1 MRLFTNSY
9 FVQQSQAVEEV
20 KSAVTS
26 IWPIKGRVDRVIDYA
41 RNPEKTTE
49 ASRKKLHEIESI
61 LDYAADEMKTEQCQ
75 YVTGIN
81 VNSVETAAKEFMH
94 TKWMEG
100 KTDGRVCFHGYQSFR
115 EGEVDAET
123 THKIGVTLARELWGD
138 RFQVIVATHCNTNH
152 YHSHFVINSVSSVSE
167 VDGKK
172 FRNSPADYRRMREV
186 SDRVC
191 KEFGLSV
198 IKHPEGRGKTYGEVV
213 AEREGKPTRR
223 GIIKADLDR
232 AIEASLTEQEFWAML
247 CQLGY
252 EIKLYGKGGNPLAHP
267 AIKPQGSE
275 RYFRLDRLGE
285 GYSLD
290 EIMGRVYHNRRRKR
304 PIEEPTITRRV
315 APVRGSFSSAP
326 KLKGLRALYLR
337 YCCELHIIVKHPSAT
352 RRVHPALWEDLT
364 KLNRLDAQTRLL
376 ASQKIKTMPQLLAY
390 RDGLQEQITALV
402 TERTELRNLQK
413 REKRA
418 GREDPVSA
426 RIAEISAQLRKLRKK
441 VKLCSEI
448 ETRSTEVADNL
459 KEIQQE
465 KSEQRKEKEQ
475 HELFRRS
482 RAGRADLA

>member
-1 MRLFTNSY
+1 M
-9 FVQQSQAVEEV
+9 
-20 KSAVTS
+20 AVTS
-26 IWPIKGRVDRVIDYA
+26 IWPIKGRVDKVIDYA

-49 ASRKKLHEIESI
+49 ASRKKLHEIEGV

-81 VNSVETAAKEFMH
+81 VSSVETAAKEFMH
-94 TKWMEG
+94 TKWMER
-100 KTDGRVCFHGYQSFR
+100 KTDGRVCFHGYQSFC

-123 THKIGVTLARELWGD
+123 AHKIGVALATELWGD

-152 YHSHFVINSVSSVSE
+152 YHSHFIINSVSE
-167 VDGKK
+167 ADGKK
-172 FRNSPADYRRMREV
+172 FRNSHADYRRMREV
-186 SDRVC
+186 SDRLC
-191 KEFGLSV
+191 KEYGLSV
-198 IKHPEGRGKTYGEVV
+198 VKYPEGKGKNYGEVV

-223 GIIKADLDR
+223 SIIKADLDR
-232 AIEASLTEQEFWAML
+232 AIEASLTEQEFWSML
-247 CQLGY
+247 RQLGY
-252 EIKLYGKGGNPLAHP
+252 EIKLYGKGGKPLAHP

-290 EIMGRVYHNRRRKR
+290 EIMGRVYRNRRRKN
-304 PIEEPTITRRV
+304 PMEEPTITHRA
-315 APVRGSFSSAP
+315 APVRGSFHSAP
-326 KLKGLRALYLR
+326 KVKGLRALYLR
-337 YCCELHIIVKHPSAT
+337 YCCELHIIAKHPSAT

-376 ASQKIKTMPQLLAY
+376 ASQNIETIPQLLAY
-390 RDGLQEQITALV
+390 RDGLQEQIDTLTA
-402 TERTELRNLQK
+402 ERTELRNLQK

-418 GREDPVSA
+418 GREDTVSA

-448 ETRSTEVADNL
+448 EARSTEVSDNL

-482 RAGRADLA
+482 RTSRADLA

>member
-1 MRLFTNSY
+1 M
-9 FVQQSQAVEEV
+9 
-20 KSAVTS
+20 AVTS
-26 IWPIKGRVDRVIDYA
+26 IWPIKGRVDKVIDYA

-49 ASRKKLHEIESI
+49 ASRKKLHEIEGV

-81 VNSVETAAKEFMH
+81 VSSVETAAKEFMH
-94 TKWMEG
+94 TKWMER
-100 KTDGRVCFHGYQSFR
+100 KTDGRVCFHGYQSFC

-123 THKIGVTLARELWGD
+123 AHKIGVALATELWGD

-152 YHSHFVINSVSSVSE
+152 YHSHFVINSVSE
-167 VDGKK
+167 ADGKK
-172 FRNSPADYRRMREV
+172 FRNSHADYRRMREV
-186 SDRVC
+186 SDRLC
-191 KEFGLSV
+191 KEYGLSV
-198 IKHPEGRGKTYGEVV
+198 VKYPEGKGKNYGEVV

-232 AIEASLTEQEFWAML
+232 AIEASLTEQEFWTML
-247 CQLGY
+247 RQLGY
-252 EIKLYGKGGNPLAHP
+252 AVKLYGKGGKPLAHP
-267 AIKPQGSE
+267 AIKPQGTE

-290 EIMGRVYHNRRRKR
+290 EIMGRVYHNRRRKN
-304 PIEEPTITRRV
+304 PIEEPTITRRA

-326 KLKGLRALYLR
+326 KVKGLRALYLR
-337 YCCELHIIVKHPSAT
+337 YCYELHIIVKHPSAA

-364 KLNRLDAQTRLL
+364 KLNCLDAQTRLL
-376 ASQKIKTMPQLLAY
+376 ASQKIETLPQLLAY
-390 RDGLQEQITALV
+390 RDGLQEQIDTLTA
-402 TERTELRNLQK
+402 ERTELRNLQK
-413 REKRA
+413 RERRA
-418 GREDPVSA
+418 GGKDTVST
-426 RIAEISAQLRKLRKK
+426 RIVEISADLRKLRKE

-448 ETRSTEVADNL
+448 EARSTEVADNL

-482 RAGRADLA
+482 RTGRADLA

>member
-1 MRLFTNSY
+1 M
-9 FVQQSQAVEEV
+9 
-20 KSAVTS
+20 AVTS
-26 IWPIKGRVDRVIDYA
+26 IWPIKGRVDKVIDYA

-49 ASRKKLHEIESI
+49 ASRKKLHEIEGV

-81 VNSVETAAKEFMH
+81 VSSVETAAKEFMH
-94 TKWMEG
+94 TKWMER
-100 KTDGRVCFHGYQSFR
+100 KTDGRVCFHGYQSFC

-123 THKIGVTLARELWGD
+123 AHKIGVALATELWGD

-152 YHSHFVINSVSSVSE
+152 YHSHFVINSVSE
-167 VDGKK
+167 ADGKK
-172 FRNSPADYRRMREV
+172 FRNSHGDYRRMREV
-186 SDRVC
+186 SDRLC
-191 KEFGLSV
+191 KEYGLSV
-198 IKHPEGRGKTYGEVV
+198 IKYPEGRGKNYGEVV
-213 AEREGKPTRR
+213 AEHEGKPTRR

-247 CQLGY
+247 RQLGY
-252 EIKLYGKGGNPLAHP
+252 EIKLYGKGGKELLHT
-267 AIKPQGSE
+267 AIKPQGTE

-290 EIMGRVYHNRRRKR
+290 EIMRRVYHNHRRKN
-304 PIEEPTITRRV
+304 PIEEPTITRRA

-326 KLKGLRALYLR
+326 KAKGLRALYLR
-337 YCCELHIIVKHPSAT
+337 YCYELHIIVKHPSAA

-364 KLNRLDAQTRLL
+364 KLNRLDAQTKLL
-376 ASQKIKTMPQLLAY
+376 ASQKIETMTQLTAY
-390 RDGLQEQITALV
+390 QKNLQEQIDTLTA
-402 TERTELRNLQK
+402 ERTELRNLQK
-413 REKRA
+413 RERRA
-418 GREDPVSA
+418 GRENSVSA
-426 RIAEISAQLRKLRKK
+426 RIAELSAQLRELRKE

-448 ETRSTEVADNL
+448 EARSTEVADNL

>member
-1 MRLFTNSY
+1 M
-9 FVQQSQAVEEV
+9 
-20 KSAVTS
+20 AVTS
-26 IWPIKGRVDRVIDYA
+26 IWPIKGRVDKVIDYA

-49 ASRKKLHEIESI
+49 ASRKKLHEIEGV

-81 VNSVETAAKEFMH
+81 VSSVETAAKEFMH
-94 TKWMEG
+94 TKWMER
-100 KTDGRVCFHGYQSFR
+100 KTDGRVCFHGYQSFC

-123 THKIGVTLARELWGD
+123 AHKIGVALATELWGD

-152 YHSHFVINSVSSVSE
+152 YHSHFVINSVSE
-167 VDGKK
+167 ADGKK
-172 FRNSPADYRRMREV
+172 FRNSHADYRRMREV
-186 SDRVC
+186 SDRLC
-191 KEFGLSV
+191 KEYGLSV
-198 IKHPEGRGKTYGEVV
+198 VKYPEGKGKNYGEVV

-232 AIEASLTEQEFWAML
+232 AIEASLTEQEFWTML
-247 CQLGY
+247 RQLGY
-252 EIKLYGKGGNPLAHP
+252 AVKLYGKGGKPLAHP
-267 AIKPQGSE
+267 AIKPQGTE

-290 EIMGRVYHNRRRKR
+290 EIMGRVYHNRRRKN
-304 PIEEPTITRRV
+304 PIEEPTITRRA

-326 KLKGLRALYLR
+326 KVKGLLALYLR
-337 YCCELHIIVKHPSAT
+337 YCYELHIIVKHPSAA

-364 KLNRLDAQTRLL
+364 KLNCLDAQTRLL
-376 ASQKIKTMPQLLAY
+376 ASQKIETLPQLLAY
-390 RDGLQEQITALV
+390 RDGLQEQIDTLTA
-402 TERTELRNLQK
+402 ERTELRNLQK
-413 REKRA
+413 RERRA
-418 GREDPVSA
+418 GGKDTVST
-426 RIAEISAQLRKLRKK
+426 RIVEISADLRKLRKK

-448 ETRSTEVADNL
+448 EARSTEVADNL

-482 RAGRADLA
+482 RTGRADLA

>member
-1 MRLFTNSY
+1 M
-9 FVQQSQAVEEV
+9 
-20 KSAVTS
+20 AVTS
-26 IWPIKGRVDRVIDYA
+26 IWPIRGRVDKVIDYA

-49 ASRKKLHEIESI
+49 ASRKKLHEIEGV

-81 VNSVETAAKEFMH
+81 VSSVASAAKEFMH
-94 TKWMEG
+94 TKWMER
-100 KTDGRVCFHGYQSFR
+100 KTDGRVCFHVYQSFC

-123 THKIGVTLARELWGD
+123 AHKIGVALATELWGD

-152 YHSHFVINSVSSVSE
+152 YHSHFVINSVSE
-167 VDGKK
+167 ADGKK
-172 FRNSPADYRRMREV
+172 FRNSHGDYRRMREV
-186 SDRVC
+186 SDRLC
-191 KEFGLSV
+191 KEYGLSV
-198 IKHPEGRGKTYGEVV
+198 VKYPEGKGKNYGELV
-213 AEREGKPTRR
+213 AEKEGKPTRR

-232 AIEASLTEQEFWAML
+232 AIEASLTEQEFWTML
-247 CQLGY
+247 RQLGY
-252 EIKLYGKGGNPLAHP
+252 EVKLYGKGGKPLAHP

-290 EIMGRVYHNRRRKR
+290 EIMRRVYHNRRRKN
-304 PIEEPTITRRV
+304 PIEEPTVTRRA

-326 KLKGLRALYLR
+326 KVKGLRALYLR
-337 YCCELHIIVKHPSAT
+337 YCYELHIIVKHPSAT
-352 RRVHPALWEDLT
+352 RRVHPALWEDLV

-376 ASQKIKTMPQLLAY
+376 ASQKIEIMPQLLAY

-402 TERTELRNLQK
+402 AERTELRNLQK

-418 GREDPVSA
+418 GREDTVSA

-448 ETRSTEVADNL
+448 EARSTEVADNL

-482 RAGRADLA
+482 RTGRADLA

>member
-1 MRLFTNSY
+1 MD
-9 FVQQSQAVEEV
+9 Q
-20 KSAVTS
+20 
-26 IWPIKGRVDRVIDYA
+26 VIHYA

-49 ASRKKLHEIESI
+49 ASRKKLHEIEGI
-61 LDYAADEMKTEQCQ
+61 VDYAADDLKTERCT

-81 VNSVETAAKEFMH
+81 LDSVETAAAEFMEV
-94 TKWMEG
+94 KQMEG
-100 KTDGRVCFHGYQSFR
+100 KLGGRVCYHGYQSFR
-115 EGEVDAET
+115 EDEVDADT
-123 THKIGVTLARELWGD
+123 VHKIGVALASELWGD
-138 RFQVIVATHCNTNH
+138 RFQVVVATHCNTNH
-152 YHSHFVINSVSSVSE
+152 YHNHFVLNSVSD
-167 VDGKK
+167 VDGLK
-172 FRNSPADYRRMREV
+172 FYNSPADYRRMREV
-186 SDRVC
+186 SDRLC

-198 IKHPEGRGKTYGEVV
+198 IKHPEGRGKNYGEVV
-213 AEREGKPTRR
+213 AEREEKPTRR

-247 CQLGY
+247 RQLGY
-252 EIKLYGKGGNPLAHP
+252 EVKLYGKGGKPLAHP

-290 EIMGRVYHNRRRKR
+290 EIMGRVYRNRRRKN
-304 PIEEPTITRRV
+304 PMEEPTITRRA
-315 APVRGSFSSAP
+315 APIRGSFSSVP
-326 KLKGLRALYLR
+326 KVKGLRALYLR
-337 YCCELHIIVKHPSAT
+337 YCYELHIIVKHPSAT

-376 ASQKIKTMPQLLAY
+376 ASQKIETMPQLLAY
-390 RDGLQEQITALV
+390 RDGLQEQIDTLTA
-402 TERTELRNLQK
+402 ERTELRNLQK
-413 REKRA
+413 RERRA
-418 GREDPVSA
+418 GREDTVSA
-426 RIAEISAQLRKLRKK
+426 RIAEISAQLRKLRKE

-448 ETRSTEVADNL
+448 EARSTEVADNL

>member
-1 MRLFTNSY
+1 M
-9 FVQQSQAVEEV
+9 
-20 KSAVTS
+20 AVTS
-26 IWPIKGRVDRVIDYA
+26 IWPIKGRVDKVIDYA

-49 ASRKKLHEIESI
+49 ASRKKLHEIEGV

-81 VNSVETAAKEFMH
+81 VSSVETAAKEFMH

-123 THKIGVTLARELWGD
+123 AHKIGVALATELWGD

-152 YHSHFVINSVSSVSE
+152 YHSHFVINSVSE
-167 VDGKK
+167 ADGKK
-172 FRNSPADYRRMREV
+172 FRNSHADYRRMREV
-186 SDRVC
+186 SDRLC
-191 KEFGLSV
+191 KEYGLSV
-198 IKHPEGRGKTYGEVV
+198 IKYPEGKGKNYGELV
-213 AEREGKPTRR
+213 AEKEGKPTRR
-223 GIIKADLDR
+223 SIIKADLDR

-247 CQLGY
+247 RQLGY
-252 EIKLYGKGGNPLAHP
+252 EIKLYGKGGKELMHP
-267 AIKPQGSE
+267 AVKPQGSE

-290 EIMGRVYHNRRRKR
+290 EIMERVYRNRRWKN
-304 PIEEPTITRRV
+304 PIEEPTVTRRA
-315 APVRGSFSSAP
+315 APVRGGFSSAP
-326 KLKGLRALYLR
+326 KVKGLRALYLR
-337 YCCELHIIVKHPSAT
+337 YCYELHIIVRHPSAT

-364 KLNRLDAQTRLL
+364 KLNRLDAQTKLL
-376 ASQKIKTMPQLLAY
+376 ASQKIETMPQLLAY
-390 RDGLQEQITALV
+390 RDGLQEQIDTLTA
-402 TERTELRNLQK
+402 ERTELRNLQK
-413 REKRA
+413 RERRA
-418 GREDPVSA
+418 GREDTVSA

-448 ETRSTEVADNL
+448 EARSTEVADNL

-465 KSEQRKEKEQ
+465 KSEQRKEKKQ

-482 RAGRADLA
+482 RTGRADLA

>member
-1 MRLFTNSY
+1 M
-9 FVQQSQAVEEV
+9 
-20 KSAVTS
+20 AVTS

-49 ASRKKLHEIESI
+49 ASRKKLHEIEGI

-81 VNSVETAAKEFMH
+81 VSSVETAAKEFMH

-123 THKIGVTLARELWGD
+123 AHKIGVALARELWGD

-152 YHSHFVINSVSSVSE
+152 YHSHFVINSVSEADS
-167 VDGKK
+167 KK

-186 SDRVC
+186 SDRLC

-198 IKHPEGRGKTYGEVV
+198 IKHPEGRGKNYGEVV

-247 CQLGY
+247 RQLGY
-252 EIKLYGKGGNPLAHP
+252 EIKLYGKDGKELMHP

-290 EIMGRVYHNRRRKR
+290 EIMGRVYHNRRRKN
-304 PIEEPTITRRV
+304 PIEEPTITRRA

-326 KLKGLRALYLR
+326 KVKGLRALYLR
-337 YCCELHIIVKHPSAT
+337 YCYALHIIVMHPSAA

-364 KLNRLDAQTRLL
+364 KLNRLDAQTKLL
-376 ASQKIKTMPQLLAY
+376 ASQKIETMPQLLAY
-390 RDGLQEQITALV
+390 RDGLQEQIAALLA
-402 TERTELRNLQK
+402 ERTELRNLQK

-418 GREDPVSA
+418 GREDTVSA

-448 ETRSTEVADNL
+448 EARSTEVSDNL

-482 RAGRADLA
+482 RTGRADLA